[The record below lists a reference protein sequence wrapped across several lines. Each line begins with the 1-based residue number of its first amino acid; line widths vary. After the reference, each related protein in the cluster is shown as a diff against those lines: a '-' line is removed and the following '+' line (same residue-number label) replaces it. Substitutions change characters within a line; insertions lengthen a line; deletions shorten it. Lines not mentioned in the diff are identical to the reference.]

1 MIGLHSTAE
10 ARTLEQIDSE
20 GELSEFVS
28 PTKRILLS
36 LIQKHFPAPSRSK
49 GVSIRNATLIDVLDV
64 SLTCQKEGLDLGSCG
79 TKRKRG
85 SRRTDRSETKK
96 KANPADQTSD
106 SEMSEKNDETDEELE
121 NSDEVNDKDPMSL
134 HEKTFWIKEKLL
146 EEIEKLGAM
155 LPRNALDELVD
166 ELGGPENVAE
176 ITERKGRVVQ
186 KDDGLVQYGSRSE
199 TGVPLEKINL
209 YEKER
214 FMNGNKNIAIISE
227 TVSNGISLH
236 ADRRVKNQRS
246 QLHIPLELSLNSD
259 RTLQQ
264 LGRTQ
269 RSNQVTAPEYIFLVS
284 DLAGE
289 RLFASV
295 IANRLIN
302 LGAVARGSVFE
313 TSGCFR
319 HEIDTRDGRAA
330 LDAVMNAIIG
340 FEEPLVPPPADY
352 PGNFFKDLKVAL
364 IGVGLICPSERNP
377 RALTLDKDYANISKF
392 RNRILGIPIE
402 LQAKIFKYFTDTIAV
417 IMTQSKK

>member
-1 MIGLHSTAE
+1 MAHQRFFKYLCISAIVSYAVKIASEAVKCGKCVVIGLHSTAE

-186 KDDGLVQYGSRSE
+186 KDDGLVSANAK
-199 TGVPLEKINL
+199 EKLFKVLLSFHSLSGTVRISFGDWRAVRKDQL
-209 YEKER
+209 VRERTFYEW
-214 FMNGNKNIAIISE
+214 
-227 TVSNGISLH
+227 
-236 ADRRVKNQRS
+236 
-246 QLHIPLELSLNSD
+246 
-259 RTLQQ
+259 QQ
-264 LGRTQ
+264 
-269 RSNQVTAPEYIFLVS
+269 EH
-284 DLAGE
+284 
-289 RLFASV
+289 
-295 IANRLIN
+295 
-302 LGAVARGSVFE
+302 
-313 TSGCFR
+313 C
-319 HEIDTRDGRAA
+319 H
-330 LDAVMNAIIG
+330 
-340 FEEPLVPPPADY
+340 
-352 PGNFFKDLKVAL
+352 
-364 IGVGLICPSERNP
+364 
-377 RALTLDKDYANISKF
+377 
-392 RNRILGIPIE
+392 
-402 LQAKIFKYFTDTIAV
+402 YF
-417 IMTQSKK
+417 